1 MGGRPV
7 SGLVEFETREVH
19 LRASTNFALGSPRAW
34 SDSSGLI
41 GPEHEG
47 YRIRGSNTP
56 RRQLV
61 STKQVKG

>member
-1 MGGRPV
+1 LKHANSVCTLLQTFYSAHR
-7 SGLVEFETREVH
+7 
-19 LRASTNFALGSPRAW
+19 RAW

-47 YRIRGSNTP
+47 YRTP